1 MGIITPEPGLVFWTT
16 LTFLI
21 LMAILRKYAWPSI
34 LRALKVREDTIAFA
48 IQDARRAREESQN
61 MEKAR
66 RKILETA
73 RAERESIIQEAGELK
88 KQILAEAMA
97 TAQKSQER
105 LIQEARLQII
115 KEKQEAISE
124 IRQTIGQLSLD
135 IAQKILKSELSDTAK
150 HEEMIDAYLKEAS
163 LN

>member
-1 MGIITPEPGLVFWTT
+1 MGIITPNPGLVFWTT

-21 LMAILRKYAWPSI
+21 LLAILRKYAWPSI

-48 IQDARRAREESQN
+48 IQDARRAREEAQN
-61 MEKAR
+61 MERAR
-66 RKILETA
+66 RKNLEIA
-73 RAERESIIQEAGELK
+73 RAERDTIIQEAGELK
-88 KQILAEAMA
+88 KQILAEAQA
-97 TAQKSQER
+97 AAQKNQER
-105 LIQEARLQII
+105 LLQEARQQII

-135 IAQKILKSELSDTAK
+135 IAQKILKTELSDTAK
-150 HEEMIDAYLKEAS
+150 HEKMIDAYLEETS